1 MSILWLTR
9 SIGNP
14 QYDLTRA
21 YLKAPVKTMRSVSRA
36 VIAIVLA
43 CQWAAAGDGSAASAY
58 PERAIRLVVGFP
70 AGGSSDAIARIVQP
84 SVEKQLGQTLVIEN
98 RPGAGG
104 AIAIGM
110 VAKAPPDGYL
120 IGLGGAAGLGISLG
134 VQDLTYDPRKD
145 LAPITGLASVPFI
158 FAVSNSL
165 RGKTLRDIVAMAK
178 EPNKLAVGHGGNG
191 TLMHLTSEMF
201 NQMADTRLELVPYR
215 GMAPVVTDLVGGH
228 MPLGVVDP
236 PSAMTAIEGG
246 LITPIAVCSARRY
259 QRLPDIPTVAEQGVP
274 GFEATGWF
282 GIVAPAGT
290 PVDVVAKINAAFVT
304 ALKDPAIVERIH
316 ALGSD
321 PMPMAPDEFSRFI
334 ESEAKKWEMVVAR
347 AGKK

>member
-1 MSILWLTR
+1 MARTS
-9 SIGNP
+9 
-14 QYDLTRA
+14 
-21 YLKAPVKTMRSVSRA
+21 KAL
-36 VIAIVLA
+36 IAILLA
-43 CQWAAAGDGSAASAY
+43 CLWAALESAFAASAY

-70 AGGSSDAIARIVQP
+70 AGGSSDAIARVVQP
-84 SVEKQLGQTLVIEN
+84 SVERQLGQTLVIEN

-120 IGLGGAAGLGISLG
+120 FGLGGAAGLGISLG
-134 VQDLTYDPRKD
+134 VQENVTYDARKD
-145 LAPITGLASVPFI
+145 LAPVTGLASVPFI
-158 FAVSNSL
+158 LAASSSL
-165 RGKTLRDIVAMAK
+165 GRKSLRDIIAMAK
-178 EPNKLAVGHGGNG
+178 EPKLVIGHGGNG
-191 TLMHLTSEMF
+191 TLMHLTAEMF
-201 NQMADTRLELVPYR
+201 NQMADTRIELVPYR
-215 GMAPVVTDLVGGH
+215 GMAPVVTDLIGGH
-228 MPLGVVDP
+228 MPLGVIDP

-246 LITPIAVCSARRY
+246 LITPIAVTSA
-259 QRLPDIPTVAEQGVP
+259 QRFRGLRDTPTFAEQGLA

-290 PVDVVAKINAAFVT
+290 PPEVIAKINAAFVT
-304 ALKDPAIVERIH
+304 ALKDPAIAEQIR

-334 ESEAKKWEMVVAR
+334 ESEAKKWETVAAR

>member
-1 MSILWLTR
+1 MANASKIL
-9 SIGNP
+9 
-14 QYDLTRA
+14 
-21 YLKAPVKTMRSVSRA
+21 
-36 VIAIVLA
+36 IAIVLA
-43 CQWAAAGDGSAASAY
+43 CQLTGIVSGSAASAY
-58 PERAIRLVVGFP
+58 PEHAIRLVVGFP

-84 SVEKQLGQTLVIEN
+84 NVEKQLGQTLVIEN

-104 AIAIGM
+104 AIAIGI

-120 IGLGGAAGLGISLG
+120 IGLGGAAGLGVSLG
-134 VQDLTYDPRKD
+134 VQESVTYDARKD
-145 LAPITGLASVPFI
+145 LAPVTGLASVPFI
-158 FAVSNSL
+158 LAASNSL
-165 RGKTLRDIVAMAK
+165 RGKTLRDIIAMAK
-178 EPNKLAVGHGGNG
+178 QPNKLAIGYGGNG

-215 GMAPVVTDLVGGH
+215 GMAPVVTDLIGGH

-246 LITPIAVCSARRY
+246 LITPIAVSSAHGY
-259 QRLPDIPTVAEQGVP
+259 PCLPGTPTFAEQGLP

-290 PVDVVAKINAAFVT
+290 PQDVIVKINAAFVT
-304 ALKDPAIVERIH
+304 ALKDPAIAEQIRG
-316 ALGSD
+316 LGSD
-321 PMPMAPDEFSRFI
+321 PMPMAPDEFARFI
-334 ESEAKKWEMVVAR
+334 ESEAKKWETVAAK

>member
-1 MSILWLTR
+1 MGST
-9 SIGNP
+9 
-14 QYDLTRA
+14 T
-21 YLKAPVKTMRSVSRA
+21 KALIQVVA
-36 VIAIVLA
+36 VLA
-43 CQWAAAGDGSAASAY
+43 FHVAGVGNVSASNLY
-58 PERAIRLVVGFP
+58 PERPIRLVVGFP

-84 SVEKQLGQTLVIEN
+84 YVEKRLGQAVIVEN

-120 IGLGGAAGLGISLG
+120 IGVGGAAGLGVSLG
-134 VQDLTYDPRKD
+134 VQESVTYDARKD

-158 FAVSNSL
+158 LAASNAL

-178 EPNKLAVGHGGNG
+178 QPNQLAIGHGGNG

-201 NQMADTRLELVPYR
+201 NQMAGTTIELVPYR
-215 GMAPVVTDLVGGH
+215 GMAPVVTDLIGGH
-228 MPLGVVDP
+228 MPLGVIDP

-246 LITPIAVCSARRY
+246 LITPIAVSSAHRY
-259 QRLPDIPTVAEQGVP
+259 PRLPEIPTVAEEGIP

-282 GIVAPAGT
+282 GLVAPAGT
-290 PVDVVAKINAAFVT
+290 PDDVIDKINAAFVA
-304 ALKDPAIVERIH
+304 ALKDPAIVDRIH

-321 PMPMAPDEFSRFI
+321 PMPMAPAEFSRFI
-334 ESEAKKWEMVVAR
+334 EREATKWEAVSAK
-347 AGKK
+347 AGKSK

>member
-1 MSILWLTR
+1 
-9 SIGNP
+9 
-14 QYDLTRA
+14 
-21 YLKAPVKTMRSVSRA
+21 MRSASRA

-43 CQWAAAGDGSAASAY
+43 CQWTAVGSGTAAGAY

-84 SVEKQLGQTLVIEN
+84 TVEKQLGQRLVIEN

-120 IGLGGAAGLGISLG
+120 IGLGGAAGLGVSLG
-134 VQDLTYDPRKD
+134 VQENAGYDPRKD
-145 LAPITGLASVPFI
+145 LAPVTGLASVPFI
-158 FAVSNSL
+158 LAASNSL

-178 EPNKLAVGHGGNG
+178 QPNQLAIGHGGNG
-191 TLMHLTSEMF
+191 TLMHLTTEMF

-215 GMAPVVTDLVGGH
+215 GMAPVVTDLIGGH
-228 MPLGVVDP
+228 MPLGVIDP
-236 PSAMTAIEGG
+236 PSAMAAIEGG
-246 LITPIAVCSARRY
+246 LITPIAVSSAYRY
-259 QRLPDIPTVAEQGVP
+259 QRLPDIPTFAEQGVP

-290 PVDVVAKINAAFVT
+290 PDDAIAKINAAFVT
-304 ALKDPAIVERIH
+304 ALKDPAIVERIR

-321 PMPMAPDEFSRFI
+321 PLPMAPDEFSRFI
-334 ESEAKKWEMVVAR
+334 ESEAKKWETVVAK

>member
-1 MSILWLTR
+1 MR
-9 SIGNP
+9 GN
-14 QYDLTRA
+14 LALERTMA
-21 YLKAPVKTMRSVSRA
+21 IASKAL
-36 VIAIVLA
+36 IAIVLA
-43 CQWAAAGDGSAASAY
+43 CQWAGAGSGSAASVY
-58 PERAIRLVVGFP
+58 PERAVRLVVGFP

-134 VQDLTYDPRKD
+134 VQENVTYDARKD
-145 LAPITGLASVPFI
+145 LAPVTGLASVPFI
-158 FAVSNSL
+158 LAASNTL
-165 RGKTLRDIVAMAK
+165 RGKKLRDFVAMAK
-178 EPNKLAVGHGGNG
+178 EPNQLAIGHGGNG

-201 NQMADTRLELVPYR
+201 NQMADIRIELVPYR
-215 GMAPVVTDLVGGH
+215 GMAPVVTDLIGGH
-228 MPLGVVDP
+228 MPLGIIDP
-236 PSAMTAIEGG
+236 PSAISAIEGG
-246 LITPIAVCSARRY
+246 LITPIAVSSARRY
-259 QRLPDIPTVAEQGVP
+259 QRLPDIPTFAEEGIS

-290 PVDVVAKINAAFVT
+290 PDDVVAKINLAFVT
-304 ALKDPAIVERIH
+304 ALRDPAIVERIRG
-316 ALGSD
+316 LGSD

-334 ESEAKKWEMVVAR
+334 ESEARKWEAVAAK

>member
-1 MSILWLTR
+1 
-9 SIGNP
+9 
-14 QYDLTRA
+14 
-21 YLKAPVKTMRSVSRA
+21 MRSVAKAAIA
-36 VIAIVLA
+36 VALA
-43 CQWAAAGDGSAASAY
+43 CQWAGIESAFAAGGY
-58 PERAIRLVVGFP
+58 PERAIRLVIGFP

-84 SVEKQLGQTLVIEN
+84 NVEKQLGQTLIIEN

-120 IGLGGAAGLGISLG
+120 IGLGGAAGLGVSLG
-134 VQDLTYDPRKD
+134 VQENVTYDARKD
-145 LAPITGLASVPFI
+145 LAPVTGLASVPFI
-158 FAVSNSL
+158 LAASNSL
-165 RGKTLRDIVAMAK
+165 RGKTLRDIIAMAK
-178 EPNKLAVGHGGNG
+178 QPNKLALGHGGNG

-215 GMAPVVTDLVGGH
+215 GMAPVVTDLIGGH

-246 LITPIAVCSARRY
+246 LITPVAVSSAHRY
-259 QRLPDIPTVAEQGVP
+259 PRLPDTPTFAEQGLA

-282 GIVAPAGT
+282 GIVAPAGA
-290 PVDVVAKINAAFVT
+290 PNDVIATINAAFVT
-304 ALKDPAIVERIH
+304 ALRDPAIVGRIR

-334 ESEAKKWEMVVAR
+334 ESEAKKWEAVVAK
-347 AGKK
+347 AGQK

>member
-1 MSILWLTR
+1 
-9 SIGNP
+9 
-14 QYDLTRA
+14 
-21 YLKAPVKTMRSVSRA
+21 
-36 VIAIVLA
+36 
-43 CQWAAAGDGSAASAY
+43 
-58 PERAIRLVVGFP
+58 
-70 AGGSSDAIARIVQP
+70 VQP
-84 SVEKQLGQTLVIEN
+84 NVEKQLGQTLVIEN

-104 AIAIGM
+104 AIAMGI

-120 IGLGGAAGLGISLG
+120 IGLGGAAGLGVSLG
-134 VQDLTYDPRKD
+134 VQENITYDARKD

-158 FAVSNSL
+158 LAASNSL
-165 RGKTLRDIVAMAK
+165 QGKTLRDIIAMAK
-178 EPNKLAVGHGGNG
+178 QPNKLALGHGGNG

-215 GMAPVVTDLVGGH
+215 GMAPVVTDLIGGH

-246 LITPIAVCSARRY
+246 LITAVAVSSAHRY
-259 QRLPDIPTVAEQGVP
+259 PRLPDTPTFAEQGLT

-290 PVDVVAKINAAFVT
+290 PSDVVSKINSAFVT
-304 ALKDPAIVERIH
+304 ALSDPAIVERIRG
-316 ALGSD
+316 LGSD
-321 PMPMAPDEFSRFI
+321 PMPMAPDEFSRFL
-334 ESEAKKWEMVVAR
+334 ESEAKKWETVAAK

>member
-1 MSILWLTR
+1 
-9 SIGNP
+9 
-14 QYDLTRA
+14 
-21 YLKAPVKTMRSVSRA
+21 MRRVSGV

-43 CQWAAAGDGSAASAY
+43 CQWAAVGSGEAADAY

-84 SVEKQLGQTLVIEN
+84 NVEKQLGQPLVIEN

-110 VAKAPPDGYL
+110 VAKAPPDGYM
-120 IGLGGAAGLGISLG
+120 IGPGGAVGLGVSRG
-134 VQDLTYDPRKD
+134 VQENVTYDAQKD
-145 LAPITGLASVPFI
+145 LAPVTGLASVPFI
-158 FAVSNSL
+158 LAASNSL
-165 RGKTLRDIVAMAK
+165 RGKTLRDIIAIAK
-178 EPNKLAVGHGGNG
+178 QPNKLAVGHGGNG

-201 NQMADTRLELVPYR
+201 NQMAETRLELVPYR
-215 GMAPVVTDLVGGH
+215 GMAPVVTDLIGGH
-228 MPLGVVDP
+228 MPLGIVDP

-246 LITPIAVCSARRY
+246 LITPIAVSSARRY
-259 QRLPDIPTVAEQGVP
+259 PRLADTPTFAEQGIP

-290 PVDVVAKINAAFVT
+290 PDDVVAKINSAFVT
-304 ALKDPAIVERIH
+304 ALSDPVIVERIRG
-316 ALGSD
+316 LGSD

-334 ESEAKKWEMVVAR
+334 ASEAKKWETVAAR

>member
-1 MSILWLTR
+1 
-9 SIGNP
+9 
-14 QYDLTRA
+14 
-21 YLKAPVKTMRSVSRA
+21 MRSLSKA

-43 CQWAAAGDGSAASAY
+43 CQWAALGSGKAAGAY

-84 SVEKQLGQTLVIEN
+84 NVEKQLGQTLVIEN

-120 IGLGGAAGLGISLG
+120 IGLGGAAGLGVSLG
-134 VQDLTYDPRKD
+134 VQENVTYDARKD
-145 LAPITGLASVPFI
+145 LAPVTGLASVPFI
-158 FAVSNSL
+158 LAASNSL
-165 RGKTLRDIVAMAK
+165 RGKTLRDIIAMAK
-178 EPNKLAVGHGGNG
+178 QPNTLALGHGGNG

-215 GMAPVVTDLVGGH
+215 GMAPVVTDLIGGH
-228 MPLGVVDP
+228 MALGVVDP

-246 LITPIAVCSARRY
+246 LITPIAVSSAHRHP
-259 QRLPDIPTVAEQGVP
+259 RLPDTPTFAEQGLS

-290 PVDVVAKINAAFVT
+290 PSDVVAKINLAFVT
-304 ALKDPAIVERIH
+304 ALSDPASVERIRG
-316 ALGSD
+316 LGSE
-321 PMPMAPDEFSRFI
+321 PMPMAPDEFSRFL
-334 ESEAKKWEMVVAR
+334 ETEAKKWETVAAR

>member
-1 MSILWLTR
+1 MANASKIL
-9 SIGNP
+9 
-14 QYDLTRA
+14 
-21 YLKAPVKTMRSVSRA
+21 
-36 VIAIVLA
+36 IAIVLA
-43 CQWAAAGDGSAASAY
+43 CQLTGIVSGSAASAY
-58 PERAIRLVVGFP
+58 PEHAIRLVVGFP

-84 SVEKQLGQTLVIEN
+84 NVEKQLGQTLVIEN

-104 AIAIGM
+104 AIAIGI

-120 IGLGGAAGLGISLG
+120 IGLGGAAGLGVSLG
-134 VQDLTYDPRKD
+134 VQESVTYDARKD
-145 LAPITGLASVPFI
+145 LAPVTGLASVPFI
-158 FAVSNSL
+158 LAASNSL
-165 RGKTLRDIVAMAK
+165 RGKTLRDIIAMAK
-178 EPNKLAVGHGGNG
+178 QPNKLAIGYGGNG

-215 GMAPVVTDLVGGH
+215 GMAPVVTDLIGGH

-246 LITPIAVCSARRY
+246 LITPIAVSPAHGY
-259 QRLPDIPTVAEQGVP
+259 PRLPGTPTFAEQGLP

-290 PVDVVAKINAAFVT
+290 PQDVIVKINAAFVT
-304 ALKDPAIVERIH
+304 ALNDPAIAEQIR

-321 PMPMAPDEFSRFI
+321 PMPMAPDEFARFI
-334 ESEAKKWEMVVAR
+334 ESEAKKWETVAAK

>member
-1 MSILWLTR
+1 MASA
-9 SIGNP
+9 S
-14 QYDLTRA
+14 
-21 YLKAPVKTMRSVSRA
+21 KAL
-36 VIAIVLA
+36 IAILLA
-43 CQWAAAGDGSAASAY
+43 CQWAGVESGFAASAY

-84 SVEKQLGQTLVIEN
+84 NVEKQLGQTLVIEN

-104 AIAIGM
+104 AIAIGI

-120 IGLGGAAGLGISLG
+120 IGLGGAAGLGVSLG
-134 VQDLTYDPRKD
+134 VQENVTYDAHKD
-145 LAPITGLASVPFI
+145 LAPVTGLASVPFI
-158 FAVSNSL
+158 LAASNSL
-165 RGKTLRDIVAMAK
+165 RGKTLRDIIAMAK
-178 EPNKLAVGHGGNG
+178 QPNKLALGHGGNG

-215 GMAPVVTDLVGGH
+215 GMAPVVTDLTGGH
-228 MPLGVVDP
+228 MPLGIVDP

-246 LITPIAVCSARRY
+246 LITPIAVSSAHRY
-259 QRLPDIPTVAEQGVP
+259 PRLPDTPTFAEQGLA

-290 PVDVVAKINAAFVT
+290 PQNVIVKINAAFVT
-304 ALKDPAIVERIH
+304 ALKDPAIAEQIR

-321 PMPMAPDEFSRFI
+321 PMPMAPDEFAQFI
-334 ESEAKKWEMVVAR
+334 ESEAKKWDSVAAK